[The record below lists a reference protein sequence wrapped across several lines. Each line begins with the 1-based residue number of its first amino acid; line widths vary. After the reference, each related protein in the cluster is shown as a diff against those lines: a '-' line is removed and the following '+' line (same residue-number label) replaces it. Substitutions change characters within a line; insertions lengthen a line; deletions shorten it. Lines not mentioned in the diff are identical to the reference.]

1 MAPKRTRTSASQ
13 RTEALERRVRELESQ
28 VCNLAIQVAAQAAR
42 GVPSV
47 PYFPFPRQPYPVV
60 WQPASPAW
68 SDQITCGTQIS

>member
-1 MAPKRTRTSASQ
+1 MAAKRTRTSSSQ
-13 RTEALERRVRELESQ
+13 RTEALERRVRELEAQ
-28 VCNLAIQVAAQAAR
+28 VCQLAIQVAALAAR

-47 PYFPFPRQPYPVV
+47 PYFPFPPQPYPV